1 MVSEKILIIGLG
13 EVGRPLYEILSEKF
27 VDVYGYDSDRS
38 KTIHE
43 LKAIPKPIEIMHIAY
58 PYTGGEFINSTIN
71 YIRSFNPRLVIIH
84 SSIPP
89 RTTRLIQSKTNSIIA
104 YSPVRGKHPNLKE
117 HLRFWTKWIS
127 AVNQAGIELAKRHLE
142 KAGFKVKVAKDP
154 ESLELAKLW
163 ETIYRAAMIACWQ
176 EIHRISKDLGADI
189 KVIAEFIQEVH
200 EVLGDRPL
208 YYPDVIGGH
217 CLIPNTRILAE
228 IVDSDL
234 LSFILKSNELRSEEI
249 KDPKIAEEVEALKEI
264 WKKLIPRSYYHL

>member
-13 EVGRPLYEILSEKF
+13 EVGKPLYKILSENF
-27 VDVYGYDSDRS
+27 TNVYGYDSDRS

-58 PYTGGEFINSTIN
+58 PYTGGEFIDSTIN

-142 KAGFKVKVAKDP
+142 EAGFKVKVAKDP

-176 EIHRISKDLGADI
+176 EVHRISKDLGADI

-249 KDPKIAEEVEALKEI
+249 KDPKIGEEVEALKEI

>member
-1 MVSEKILIIGLG
+1 MISERILIIGLG

-27 VDVYGYDSDRS
+27 TDVYGYDSDRS
-38 KTIHE
+38 KTVHE

-58 PYTGGEFINSTIN
+58 PYTGGEFIDSTIN

-142 KAGFKVKVAKDP
+142 DAGFKVKVAKDP

-176 EIHRISKDLGADI
+176 EVHRISKDLGADI

>member
-58 PYTGGEFINSTIN
+58 PYTGGEFIDSTIN

-89 RTTRLIQSKTNSIIA
+89 RTTRLIQSKTDSVIA
-104 YSPVRGKHPNLKE
+104 YSPVRGKHPDLKE

-142 KAGFKVKVAKDP
+142 EAGFKVKVAKDP

>member
-1 MVSEKILIIGLG
+1 MISERILIIGLG

-58 PYTGGEFINSTIN
+58 PYTGGEFIDSTIN

-89 RTTRLIQSKTNSIIA
+89 RTTRLIQSKTNSVIA

-142 KAGFKVKVAKDP
+142 EAGFKVKVAKDP

>member
-1 MVSEKILIIGLG
+1 LISERILIIGLG
-13 EVGRPLYEILSEKF
+13 EVGRPLYKILSENF
-27 VDVYGYDSDRS
+27 TNVYGYDSDRS

-58 PYTGGEFINSTIN
+58 PYTGGEFIDSTIN

-89 RTTRLIQSKTNSIIA
+89 RTTRLIQSKTNSVIA

-142 KAGFKVKVAKDP
+142 EAGFKVKVAKDP

>member
-58 PYTGGEFINSTIN
+58 PYTGGEFIDSTIN

-142 KAGFKVKVAKDP
+142 EAGFKVKVAKDP

>member
-1 MVSEKILIIGLG
+1 MISERILIIGLG

-27 VDVYGYDSDRS
+27 TDVYGYDSDRS

-58 PYTGGEFINSTIN
+58 PYTGGEFIDSTIN

-142 KAGFKVKVAKDP
+142 EAGFKVKVAKDP

>member
-1 MVSEKILIIGLG
+1 MISERILIIGLG

-58 PYTGGEFINSTIN
+58 PYTGGEFIDSTIN

-89 RTTRLIQSKTNSIIA
+89 RTTRLIQSKTDSVIA
-104 YSPVRGKHPNLKE
+104 YSPVRGKHPDLKE

-142 KAGFKVKVAKDP
+142 EAGFKVKVAKDP

-189 KVIAEFIQEVH
+189 KVVAEFIQEVH

-264 WKKLIPRSYYHL
+264 WKKLISRSYYHL

>member
-1 MVSEKILIIGLG
+1 MISERILIIGLG

-27 VDVYGYDSDRS
+27 ADVYGYDSDRS

-43 LKAIPKPIEIMHIAY
+43 LKAIPKPIEVMHIAY
-58 PYTGGEFINSTIN
+58 PYTGGEFIDSTIN

-189 KVIAEFIQEVH
+189 KVVAEFIQEVH

-249 KDPKIAEEVEALKEI
+249 KDPKIAEEVEALKGI

>member
-1 MVSEKILIIGLG
+1 LISERILIIGLG

-58 PYTGGEFINSTIN
+58 PYTGGEFIDSTIN
-71 YIRSFNPRLVIIH
+71 YIGSFNPRLVIIH

-89 RTTRLIQSKTNSIIA
+89 RTTRLIQSKTNSVIA

-142 KAGFKVKVAKDP
+142 EAGFKVKVAKDP

-208 YYPDVIGGH
+208 YYSDVIGGH

-234 LSFILKSNELRSEEI
+234 LSFILKSNELRLEEL

>member
-1 MVSEKILIIGLG
+1 MISERILIIGLG

-27 VDVYGYDSDRS
+27 TDVYGYDSDRS

-58 PYTGGEFINSTIN
+58 PYTGGEFIDSTIN

-142 KAGFKVKVAKDP
+142 EAGFKVKVAKDP

-200 EVLGDRPL
+200 KVLGDRPL

>member
-13 EVGRPLYEILSEKF
+13 EVGKPLYKILSENF
-27 VDVYGYDSDRS
+27 TNVYGYDSDRS

-58 PYTGGEFINSTIN
+58 PYTGGEFIDSTIN

-189 KVIAEFIQEVH
+189 KVVAEFIQEVH

>member
-13 EVGRPLYEILSEKF
+13 EVGKPLYKILSENF
-27 VDVYGYDSDRS
+27 TNVYGYDSDRS

-58 PYTGGEFINSTIN
+58 PYTGGEFIDSTIN

-89 RTTRLIQSKTNSIIA
+89 RTTRLIQSKTDSVIA
-104 YSPVRGKHPNLKE
+104 YSPVRGKHPDLKE

-142 KAGFKVKVAKDP
+142 EAGFKVKVAKDP

-264 WKKLIPRSYYHL
+264 WKKLTPRSYYHL

>member
-1 MVSEKILIIGLG
+1 MISERILIIGLG

-27 VDVYGYDSDRS
+27 VDVYGYDSNRS

-58 PYTGGEFINSTIN
+58 PYTGGEFIDSTIN
-71 YIRSFNPRLVIIH
+71 YIGSFNPRLVIIH
-84 SSIPP
+84 SSVPP
-89 RTTRLIQSKTNSIIA
+89 RTTRLIQSKTNSVIA

-142 KAGFKVKVAKDP
+142 EAGFKVKVAKDP

-208 YYPDVIGGH
+208 YYSDVIGGH

>member
-1 MVSEKILIIGLG
+1 MISERILIIGLG

-58 PYTGGEFINSTIN
+58 PYTGGEFIDSTIN

-89 RTTRLIQSKTNSIIA
+89 RTTRLIQSKTDSVIA
-104 YSPVRGKHPNLKE
+104 YSPVRGKHPDLKE

-142 KAGFKVKVAKDP
+142 EAGFKVKVAKDP

>member
-1 MVSEKILIIGLG
+1 MISERILIIGLG
-13 EVGRPLYEILSEKF
+13 EVGKPLYEILSENF
-27 VDVYGYDSDRS
+27 TNVYGYDSDRS

-58 PYTGGEFINSTIN
+58 PYTGGEFIDSTIN
-71 YIRSFNPRLVIIH
+71 YIGSFNPRLVIIH

-104 YSPVRGKHPNLKE
+104 YSPVRGRHPNLKE
-117 HLRFWTKWIS
+117 HLRFWTKWVS
-127 AVNQAGIELAKRHLE
+127 AVNQAGIELAKKHLE
-142 KAGFKVKVAKDP
+142 EAGFKVKVAKDP

-200 EVLGDRPL
+200 EVLRDRPI

-249 KDPKIAEEVEALKEI
+249 KDPKIAEEVDALKEI
-264 WKKLIPRSYYHL
+264 WRKLIPRSYYHL

>member
-1 MVSEKILIIGLG
+1 LISERILIIGLG

-27 VDVYGYDSDRS
+27 TDVYGYDSDRS
-38 KTIHE
+38 KTVHE

-58 PYTGGEFINSTIN
+58 PYTGGEFIDSTIN

-89 RTTRLIQSKTNSIIA
+89 RTTRLIQSKTNSMIA

-127 AVNQAGIELAKRHLE
+127 AVNQAGTELAKRHLE
-142 KAGFKVKVAKDP
+142 EAGFKVKVAKDP

-200 EVLGDRPL
+200 KVLGDRPL

>member
-58 PYTGGEFINSTIN
+58 PYTGGEFIDSTIN

-89 RTTRLIQSKTNSIIA
+89 RTTRLIQSKTDSVIA
-104 YSPVRGKHPNLKE
+104 YSPVRGKHPDLKE

-142 KAGFKVKVAKDP
+142 EAGFKVKVAKNP

-264 WKKLIPRSYYHL
+264 WKKLISRSYYHL

>member
-1 MVSEKILIIGLG
+1 MISERILIIGLG

-58 PYTGGEFINSTIN
+58 PYTGGEFIDSTIN

-142 KAGFKVKVAKDP
+142 EAGFKVKVAKDP

-264 WKKLIPRSYYHL
+264 WKKLISRSYYHL

>member
-1 MVSEKILIIGLG
+1 LVSEKILIIGLG
-13 EVGRPLYEILSEKF
+13 EVGKPLYKILSENF
-27 VDVYGYDSDRS
+27 TNVYGYDSDRS

-43 LKAIPKPIEIMHIAY
+43 LKAIPKHVEIMHVTY
-58 PYTGGEFINSTIN
+58 PYIDGRFIDSTIN
-71 YIRSFNPRLVIIH
+71 YIISFNPRLVIIH

-89 RTTRLIQSKTNSIIA
+89 GTTRLIQSKTNSIIA

-117 HLRFWTKWIS
+117 HLRFWTKWVS
-127 AVNQAGIELAKRHLE
+127 AVNQAGTELAKKHLE
-142 KAGFKVKVAKDP
+142 EAGFKVKVAKDP

-176 EIHRISKDLGADI
+176 EIHRISRKLDADI

-200 EVLGDRPL
+200 EVLGDRPV

-217 CLIPNTRILAE
+217 CLIPNTRILAG

-249 KDPKIAEEVEALKEI
+249 KDPKVAEEVKALKEI

>member
-1 MVSEKILIIGLG
+1 MISERILIIGLG
-13 EVGRPLYEILSEKF
+13 EVGRPLYKILSENF
-27 VDVYGYDSDRS
+27 TNVYGYDSDRS

-58 PYTGGEFINSTIN
+58 PYTGREFIDSTIN

-89 RTTRLIQSKTNSIIA
+89 RTTRLIQSKTNSVIA

-142 KAGFKVKVAKDP
+142 EAGFKVKVAKDP

>member
-1 MVSEKILIIGLG
+1 LVSEKILIIGLG
-13 EVGRPLYEILSEKF
+13 EVGKPLYKILSENF
-27 VDVYGYDSDRS
+27 TNVYGYDSDRS

-58 PYTGGEFINSTIN
+58 PYTGGEFIDSTIN

-176 EIHRISKDLGADI
+176 EVHRISKDLGADI

-249 KDPKIAEEVEALKEI
+249 KDPKIGEEVEALKEI

>member
-1 MVSEKILIIGLG
+1 MISERILIIGLG
-13 EVGRPLYEILSEKF
+13 EVGRPLYEIFSEKF

-43 LKAIPKPIEIMHIAY
+43 LKAIPKPIEVMHIAY
-58 PYTGGEFINSTIN
+58 PCTGGEFIDSTIN

-89 RTTRLIQSKTNSIIA
+89 RTTRLIQSKTNSVIA

-142 KAGFKVKVAKDP
+142 EAGFKVKVAKNP